1 LAKNEWFVKVNGD
14 EMIRVNGLKSCD
26 TCKKALKWL
35 ESEGLAFRFR
45 DVRADPVT
53 LEEVKRWGA
62 SAGWDVLV
70 NKASTTWRGLGDEEK
85 ATAMGVGA
93 AALLVAYPTLIKR
106 PVFETDESVV
116 VGFKFAQQEILKA
129 Q

>member
-1 LAKNEWFVKVNGD
+1 MKANGD

-35 ESEGLAFRFR
+35 ESEGLASHFR
-45 DVRADPVT
+45 DVRAEPVT

-85 ATAMGVGA
+85 ASAMGAGA
-93 AALLVAYPTLIKR
+93 AVLLVAYPALIKR
-106 PVFETDESVV
+106 PVFEAGKSVV
-116 VGFKFAQQEILKA
+116 VGFKPAQQEKLKA
-129 Q
+129 L